1 MYGIF
6 KFEMTDVVLIDSAI
20 LDSSNDIG
28 AFFAAVND
36 SAAVRTIAVS
46 NTVKSDAQI
55 YVSCL
60 LQKYNN
66 LSDFIVFKNNE
77 FNAGFVQN
85 TLSSLKS
92 WLKLRHFAIVSADSS
107 SNIRL
112 AYPNNIVNVKI
123 HLNADT
129 AKAVH
134 WILSGFGKD
143 LNMKNNTWFWADP
156 HFNHTNIIKYC
167 NRPFA
172 SVDEMNEALIE
183 NYNSVV
189 GVNDVVW
196 CLGDFCFGPKENIAK
211 IMLRLN
217 GKLRLVKGN
226 HDRHKNKV
234 YLDAGFRW
242 VYDRPVLVDD
252 YIVLSHAPLEF
263 LNGNS
268 PFFNIAGHVHDSN
281 VYQTFSRSHCIACV
295 ERHGY
300 KPVSLKEI
308 KEKVNALHKA

>member
-1 MYGIF
+1 
-6 KFEMTDVVLIDSAI
+6 MTDVVLIDGAI
-20 LDSSNDIG
+20 FDSGDGID

-36 SAAVRTIAVS
+36 SAAVRTIAIS
-46 NTVKSDAQI
+46 NTVKPDMQI
-55 YVSCL
+55 YVSGL
-60 LQKYNN
+60 LQKYDN
-66 LSDFIVFKNNE
+66 LSDFIVFKNDG
-77 FNAGFVQN
+77 FDADFVQH

-92 WLKLRHFAIVSADSS
+92 WLKLRHFVVISA
-107 SNIRL
+107 NNPGIGL
-112 AYPNNIVNVKI
+112 AYPNNVVNVETGI
-123 HLNADT
+123 NADT

-143 LNMKNNTWFWADP
+143 LDMKNNTWFWADP
-156 HFNHTNIIKYC
+156 HFNHANIIKYC
-167 NRPFA
+167 GRPFA

-196 CLGDFCFGPKENIAK
+196 CLGDFCFGPKENITK
-211 IMLRLN
+211 IMPRLN

-242 VYDRPVLVDD
+242 VYDRSVLVDD
-252 YIVLSHAPLEF
+252 YIVLSHVPLEF

-268 PFFNIAGHVHDSN
+268 PFFNIAGHVHDSS
-281 VYQTFSRSHCIACV
+281 VYQTFSGSHCIACV

-300 KPVSLKEI
+300 TPISLKEI
-308 KEKVNALHKA
+308 KEKVNALRKA